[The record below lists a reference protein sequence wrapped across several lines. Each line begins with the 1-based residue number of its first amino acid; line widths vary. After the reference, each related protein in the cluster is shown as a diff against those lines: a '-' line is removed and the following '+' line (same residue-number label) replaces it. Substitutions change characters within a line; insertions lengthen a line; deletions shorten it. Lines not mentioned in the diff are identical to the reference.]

1 MNVVV
6 TGASGLIGTALC
18 DALRR
23 RGDTVVRLKRS
34 EDAAGE
40 SLWHPT
46 EGMIDDGVIAS
57 ADAVVHLAG
66 AGIGDKRWSAEHR
79 AAIRRSR
86 LDGTRLIASSI
97 CRVDNP
103 PLLVSGSAVGFYGD
117 RGDEILSESSTPGD
131 TDEFLVSVTTDWEH
145 ATKIAEDC
153 SAAVAH
159 LRTGIVMADTGG
171 ALQKM
176 LLPFRLGLGGKVG
189 PGTQWFPWVSI
200 RDEVRAILFIIDNR
214 LTGPFNVVSPGIVR
228 QAEFARALGAVLRR
242 PTVAPLPKFA
252 GRALLGRDMAD
263 SLLFISQRVEPS
275 RLIEAGF
282 VFEDGELES
291 TLQATLKGQ

>member
-34 EDAAGE
+34 EDAVGE

-46 EGMIDDGVIAS
+46 EGMIDDSVIAS

-66 AGIGDKRWSAEHR
+66 VGIGDKRWSGEYR

-86 LDGTRLIASSI
+86 VDGTRLIASSI
-97 CRVDNP
+97 CRAQNP
-103 PLLVSGSAVGFYGD
+103 PLLVSGSAVGFYGH
-117 RGDEILSESSTPGD
+117 REDETLAESSTPGD
-131 TDEFLVSVTTDWEH
+131 AGEFLVSVTTDWEH
-145 ATKIAEDC
+145 ATKIAQDC

-159 LRTGIVMADTGG
+159 LRTGIVMAATGG
-171 ALQKM
+171 ALGKM
-176 LLPFRLGLGGKVG
+176 LLPYRLGLGGKIG
-189 PGTQWFPWVSI
+189 AGTQWFPWVSI

-228 QAEFARALGAVLRR
+228 QKEFAKALGAVLRR
-242 PTVAPLPKFA
+242 PTVVPLPKFV
-252 GRALLGRDMAD
+252 GRALLGRDRAD
-263 SLLFISQRVEPS
+263 SLLFASQRIQPS
-275 RLIEAGF
+275 RLTDAGF
-282 VFEDGELES
+282 IFEDVELEPA
-291 TLQATLKGQ
+291 LRHTLKRQ